1 MVGSECLALALGTA
15 GGNEQGRNGTHA
27 WGEELRPE
35 ANTDVDVD
43 EETSMSRSWTRR
55 SGLGLAVV
63 VAAALATPVRAGNG
77 APSGPHYNLNI
88 IGVAKGKTTP
98 MVSSDRHTIFVA
110 LGTRDDSVESRIY
123 LGQGDFQV
131 CDGNAFDAAIN
142 CLGTQIAAQG
152 AAFQLPC
159 NTNITTLLPC
169 AAGDTASYEVW
180 ARGLGKPGGRARM
193 TTCATD
199 PITGETICSTE
210 NAVLVRNTGKS
221 SFKNVTNELTSL
233 MADINGDGIL
243 ERVALFSGGL
253 QDFFW
258 QFDNQQLRLAQ
269 VRFYLLTPGQPGSD

>member
-1 MVGSECLALALGTA
+1 
-15 GGNEQGRNGTHA
+15 
-27 WGEELRPE
+27 
-35 ANTDVDVD
+35 
-43 EETSMSRSWTRR
+43 MSKSWRT
-55 SGLGLAVV
+55 GCALGLALV
-63 VAAALATPVRAGNG
+63 VAGAWVRPAYAGNG

-88 IGVAKGKTTP
+88 IGVSRGKTAPLTD
-98 MVSSDRHTIFVA
+98 SDRHTIFVA

-131 CDGNAFDAAIN
+131 CDGNAFDAAFN
-142 CLGTQIAAQG
+142 CVGTKIAAQG

-159 NTNITTLLPC
+159 NTNLTTLVPC

-180 ARGLGKPGGRARM
+180 ARGLGKPGGKATM

-199 PITGETICSTE
+199 PTTGETVCSTE

-221 SFKNVTNELTSL
+221 TFKNVTNELTSL

-243 ERVALFSGGL
+243 ERIALFSGGL

-258 QFDNQQLRLAQ
+258 QFDNQGLKLAQ
-269 VRFYLLTPGQPGSD
+269 LRFYLLAQ